1 MMQSL
6 LTSFEKMQGSTN
18 ALCDMNKVLSVISL
32 GFNKS
37 LQNLIQTLKF
47 DASHIKSFQHD
58 QIFLFIWVVKKCTW
72 NNDLSSYSR
81 FQTKYKSFNTPQH
94 IFNILLATIWDTRI
108 LITMDKDSLVFHQIV
123 SEYVLV
129 DLRAIID
136 VNQIFKCATDINIIC
151 RTLFPPWPL
160 CWSSINCVD
169 ISN

>member
-6 LTSFEKMQGSTN
+6 STSFEKMQGSTN

-37 LQNLIQTLKF
+37 LQNRIQTLKF

-72 NNDLSSYSR
+72 NNDLSSYSK

-94 IFNILLATIWDTRI
+94 IFNILLATIWDTNINNHGQRLFGFSSNRI
-108 LITMDKDSLVFHQIV
+108 W
-123 SEYVLV
+123 
-129 DLRAIID
+129 
-136 VNQIFKCATDINIIC
+136 IC
-151 RTLFPPWPL
+151 SCWP
-160 CWSSINCVD
+160 
-169 ISN
+169 